1 MGLVADVFKVLVVA
15 SNGDVLATDTLSD
28 AGIVSEVTKND
39 VVGGA
44 SEGLIAVLHGRRDT
58 NITLT
63 DPVWNMENLAL
74 HLGQDIVVGA
84 GEAYKMPSWKTV
96 VDNMGTMEITLDEA
110 PLTDS
115 LKLYT
120 DAGTRISAFTVSG
133 TKVTITET
141 GIAAGDKVEVRTYK
155 YTTSAQ
161 SETLEIDIAKFP
173 KDAKIILETLEIDED
188 EQPLATLQYQFDRVK
203 PDANFSINTATARE
217 ASNTESAFRVMKPK
231 DSTVVGRLIR
241 IPFEAA

>member
-1 MGLVADVFKVLVVA
+1 MGLVADVFKCLVIDG
-15 SNGDVLATDTLSD
+15 SGNVLATDTLSD
-28 AGIVSEVTKND
+28 ANIVSEVTKND

-63 DPVWNMENLAL
+63 NPVWSMENLAL

-96 VDNMGTMEITLDEA
+96 KDNLGTLEITLDEA
-110 PLTDS
+110 PVANT
-115 LKLYT
+115 LKLYM
-120 DAGTRISAFTVSG
+120 DDGTPLSGFTVSG
-133 TKVTITET
+133 TKVTIS
-141 GIAAGDKVEVRTYK
+141 AGVVDGEKVEVRTYK
-155 YTTSAQ
+155 YATSATA
-161 SETLEIDIAKFP
+161 ETLEIDITKFP
-173 KDAKIILETLEIDED
+173 KDAKIVLETIEIDDD
-188 EQPLATLQYQFDRVK
+188 EQPLAILQYQFDRVK

-241 IPFEAA
+241 IPFE